1 MQIPKKSANPM
12 QIPKKSVNPMQIPK
26 KSVNPTQIPKKSVN
40 PTQIPKNPP
49 KYRPSPLCGTSGMCE
64 GKPFKKR
71 LVTSRPM
78 ILNDLSKPSEP
89 CTHRQPSATFRA
101 MHSSSTFRNLPSRA
115 LIETFRAVHSS
126 QPSEPCTHRNPPK
139 PCTRRRHHC
148 QRPKV
153 PNKKCM

>member
-1 MQIPKKSANPM
+1 MKRKEAKQCTQAREANEM
-12 QIPKKSVNPMQIPK
+12 ERNGAKMERNEAKMKRNE
-26 KSVNPTQIPKKSVN
+26 TRH
-40 PTQIPKNPP
+40 TGLH
-49 KYRPSPLCGTSGMCE
+49 LCVAQVAMCE
-64 GKPFKKR
+64 GKPFKKC